1 MPEFLIMLKVVHQK
15 ALLKEMFQ
23 NLHLEYIQRARF
35 TSKVKT
41 KQAPNY
47 KSVVRKDPVPVLVQV
62 R

>member
-1 MPEFLIMLKVVHQK
+1 MVQVVRQK
-15 ALLKEMFQ
+15 ALLKEMCQ
-23 NLHLEYIQRARF
+23 NLHLEHIQRTGF
-35 TSKVKT
+35 TPKVKT